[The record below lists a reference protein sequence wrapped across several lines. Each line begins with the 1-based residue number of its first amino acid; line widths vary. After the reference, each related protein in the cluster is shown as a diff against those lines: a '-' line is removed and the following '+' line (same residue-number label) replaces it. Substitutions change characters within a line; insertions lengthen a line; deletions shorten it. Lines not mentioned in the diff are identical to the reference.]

1 MRLLL
6 HFARYGPYH
15 HARLRSVQAELAP
28 LGWEVIGLQT
38 ASTDATYDWREDTSA
53 GSAEREEAAILTLFP
68 GRTYEEIPA
77 GECRRT
83 LITALDHLSP
93 DAIAVP
99 GWGTLDA
106 RISLGWCRR
115 RGAKAVIMSETREVD
130 GTRRWWREKIKSLIM
145 RDVHGA
151 LVGGAAQRDYL
162 VKLGIPAP
170 RIVTGYNVVDN
181 AYFAAEAAR
190 WRAVGGDSVG
200 GRPWAVGGSSVGG
213 GQLAVG
219 GEETVGGSSVGG
231 GQLAVGG
238 ERSAVGGAETVGG
251 GRSAVGS
258 AETVGG
264 SSVGG
269 ERSAVGGE
277 ETVGGAGAVVPV
289 LPYFLAS
296 NRFIERKNLVRLIE
310 AYAQFCPLPT
320 AHCPLP
326 TAHCPLPTAHRLL
339 PTAHRPLPTAHRPLP
354 TAHRL
359 RPTAHCQP
367 PTAHCQP
374 PTASGPP
381 PTASGP
387 RPTALWPLVLLGDG
401 QMKPWLMTRCRD
413 LGLTV
418 IESAPWEKVCTENTE
433 ETTLANCPPLTAHR
447 PPLTAH
453 RPPLT
458 ANCPPP
464 TANCPP
470 PTADCPPLTANCP
483 PPAVYFP
490 GFRQIEELPRF
501 YAHAGAFIHPALE
514 EPWGLVIN
522 EAMASG
528 LPVLS
533 GNNVG
538 AAAELICEGVNG
550 WTFDATD
557 VNAMAEAMARVAVLS
572 EEERLAMGKAGAA
585 LLEERCPTQAF
596 ASGLR
601 SLLD

>member
-15 HARLRSVQAELAP
+15 HARLRAVQAELAP

-53 GSAEREEAAILTLFP
+53 GSSKAEEAAILTLFP

-106 RISLGWCRR
+106 RVSLGWCRR

-130 GTRRWWREKIKSLIM
+130 GTRRWWKERIKSLIM
-145 RDVHGA
+145 RHVHGA
-151 LVGGAAQRDYL
+151 LVGGAAHRDYL
-162 VKLGIPAP
+162 VKLGIPAS

-190 WRAVGGDSVG
+190 WRAVGG
-200 GRPWAVGGSSVGG
+200 
-213 GQLAVG
+213 
-219 GEETVGGSSVGG
+219 EETVGGEGADGG
-231 GQLAVGG
+231 VELPQ
-238 ERSAVGGAETVGG
+238 
-251 GRSAVGS
+251 
-258 AETVGG
+258 
-264 SSVGG
+264 
-269 ERSAVGGE
+269 
-277 ETVGGAGAVVPV
+277 
-289 LPYFLAS
+289 PYFLAS

-320 AHCPLP
+320 ASSP
-326 TAHCPLPTAHRLL
+326 
-339 PTAHRPLPTAHRPLP
+339 
-354 TAHRL
+354 
-359 RPTAHCQP
+359 Q
-367 PTAHCQP
+367 
-374 PTASGPP
+374 PTASGPL
-381 PTASGP
+381 PTAPWS
-387 RPTALWPLVLLGDG
+387 LVLLGDG
-401 QMKPWLMTRCRD
+401 QMKPWLVTRCRD
-413 LGLTV
+413 LGLNV
-418 IESAPWEKVCTENTE
+418 VESSPWEGSLNKAQSTKNE
-433 ETTLANCPPLTAHR
+433 ELSAS
-447 PPLTAH
+447 
-453 RPPLT
+453 
-458 ANCPPP
+458 P
-464 TANCPP
+464 TIF
-470 PTADCPPLTANCP
+470 
-483 PPAVYFP
+483 FP

-522 EAMASG
+522 EAMACG

-538 AAAELICEGVNG
+538 AAEELICEGVNG

-557 VNAMAEAMARVAVLS
+557 VAAMAETMEKLAGLS
-572 EEERLAMGKAGAA
+572 DEERLAMGKAGAA

-601 SLLD
+601 RLLE